1 VTPDARVGTR
11 AAGTVR
17 LIHPFPSLLDGLLT
31 AGLARLAGAGLE
43 QAFVLGLAMF
53 CLQASIGALND
64 LADIE
69 HDRGQKP
76 GKPLPRG
83 LVSPGAARLVVAAG
97 LAAGLGLSLAGGLV
111 TVGVAIAGLAIGYA
125 YDLGLKASRWSW
137 LPFALGLPLL
147 PVYAWVGATGAVPG
161 AFLVLVPMAV
171 IGGAALA
178 LANELA
184 DAERDR
190 AADVRT
196 AVGSLGR
203 ERAWRVGLGLE
214 LIVALVA
221 GGSLVLDGAPVVA
234 IGAADGSIALLM
246 IGLALSRSPLAGTRE
261 RGWEAQAV
269 ALGCLALAWLGG
281 LASRSLL

>member
-1 VTPDARVGTR
+1 VI
-11 AAGTVR
+11 R
-17 LIHPFPSLLDGLLT
+17 LIHPFPSLLDALLT
-31 AGLARLAGAGLE
+31 GGLVRLAGAGLDR
-43 QAFVLGLAMF
+43 ALLLGAAMF

-83 LVSPGAARLVVAAG
+83 LVPPGAARLAVVGG
-97 LAAGLGLSLAGGLV
+97 LAAGLGLSLAGGLL
-111 TVGVAIAGLAIGYA
+111 TVGVALAGVAIGYA
-125 YDLGLKASRWSW
+125 YDLRLKASRWSW

-147 PVYAWVGATGAVPG
+147 PVYAWVGASGGVPA
-161 AFLVLVPMAV
+161 AFLLLIPMAV

-203 ERAWRVGLGLE
+203 QRAWRIGLALQA
-214 LIVALVA
+214 IVALVA
-221 GGSLVLDGAPVVA
+221 AGSLIIDGAPVLA

-246 IGLALSRSPLAGTRE
+246 IGLALGRSPLAATRE
-261 RGWEAQAV
+261 RGWEAQAI
-269 ALGCLALAWLGG
+269 ALGGLAVAWLGG
-281 LASRSLL
+281 LASRGSL